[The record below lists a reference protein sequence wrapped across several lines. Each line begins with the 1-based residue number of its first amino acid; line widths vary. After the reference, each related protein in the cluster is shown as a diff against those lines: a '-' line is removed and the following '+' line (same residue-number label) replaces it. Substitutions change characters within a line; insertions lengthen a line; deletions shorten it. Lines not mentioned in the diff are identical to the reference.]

1 MAFSASASAAHT
13 GAEIN
18 VTPLID
24 VLLVLFILFMV
35 IVPQHQ
41 RGLDSA
47 IPQGKASTASLPLV
61 TVQVM
66 RHGPQLPVQYF
77 VDQRVV
83 PMAELQSL
91 LQSMFAVRQDHTLIV
106 QADRDL
112 SYQQVATVVSLG
124 RLAGAQQIALNAL
137 HKP

>member
-1 MAFSASASAAHT
+1 MAFSANASS
-13 GAEIN
+13 AEIN

-24 VLLVLFILFMV
+24 VLLVLLIIFMV

-41 RGLDSA
+41 RGLNSA
-47 IPQGKASTASLPLV
+47 IPQGKASSASLPPV
-61 TVQVM
+61 TVQVV
-66 RHGPQLPVQYF
+66 RHAPELPAQYL
-77 VDQRVV
+77 VNQRVV
-83 PMAELQSL
+83 PTADLQAM

-124 RLAGAQQIALNAL
+124 RLAGAQQIALNGL
-137 HKP
+137 PKP